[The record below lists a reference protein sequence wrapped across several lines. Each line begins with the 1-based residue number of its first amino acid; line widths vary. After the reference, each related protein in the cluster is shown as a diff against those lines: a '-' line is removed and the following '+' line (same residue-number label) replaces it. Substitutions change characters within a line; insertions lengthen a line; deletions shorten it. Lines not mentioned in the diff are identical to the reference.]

1 MTLSLSAPGAVLRRN
16 ITIVAVYGLIALL
29 LIIGTATSERYFTD
43 RNLFNVLRQAAFLG
57 VATFG
62 QMLVI
67 LTGGIDLSVGSMV
80 KVCVLVSAIV
90 MAGDSNNTAVAIV
103 LTLGLG
109 VFIGFLHAFL
119 INRLNVAPFI
129 VTLASYVTLRGIAL
143 SISTSP
149 IGKSSREMLLFYD
162 QRIGPVPVIIVL
174 FAIIVILLSI
184 MLNRTVFGRYI
195 YAVGGNPEVARLAG
209 IPVPLVRYG
218 VYMLCS
224 GLAALCGLLW
234 LSRMGI
240 GDPVI
245 GDGLELDTITAV
257 ILGGTSLAGGRGK
270 VIGVLGGILLLSLTG
285 NLLVTLKV
293 NQWIQGLIQ
302 GAIIVAAVALFRQ
315 EAKT

>member
-1 MTLSLSAPGAVLRRN
+1 MTTALRRN
-16 ITIVAVYGLIALL
+16 ATIVIIYGLIVLL
-29 LIIGTATSERYFTD
+29 LIIGTASSERFFTD

-57 VATFG
+57 VAAFG

-67 LTGGIDLSVGSMV
+67 LTGGIDLSVGSVV
-80 KVCVLVSAIV
+80 KVSVLVSAIL
-90 MAGDSNNTAVAIV
+90 MSGDSNNTFLAIV

-109 VFIGFLHAFL
+109 LLVGFVHAFL
-119 INRLNVAPFI
+119 INRLRVAPFI
-129 VTLASYVTLRGIAL
+129 VTLASYVILRGVAL
-143 SISTSP
+143 NISTSP

-162 QRIGPVPVIIVL
+162 QRLGPVFVIIVL
-174 FAIIVILLSI
+174 FLVMVILLSI
-184 MLNRTVFGRYI
+184 LLNRTVFGRHI
-195 YAVGGNPEVARLAG
+195 YAVGGNPEVAHLAG
-209 IPVPLVRYG
+209 ISVPRVRYG

-224 GLAALCGLLW
+224 GFAALCGLLW

-270 VIGVLGGILLLSLTG
+270 VIGVLGGVLLLSLTG
-285 NLLVTLKV
+285 NLLVSLRV

-315 EAKT
+315 DDKT